1 MVVASSTNASVLLT
15 GASRGLGYAL
25 AEEHLEHGSRVVATV
40 RGPGRTVLH
49 DLQQGVGGRLEI
61 EQVVTN
67 ELSPLRVIETLGE
80 LISADETIAVM
91 PSGQGSGTVRG

>member
-1 MVVASSTNASVLLT
+1 VVVASSTNASVLLT

-40 RGPGRTVLH
+40 WGPGRTVLH

-67 ELSPLRVIETLGE
+67 ELTRIFHRVAGE
-80 LISADETIAVM
+80 RCFAARLVAA
-91 PSGQGSGTVRG
+91 G